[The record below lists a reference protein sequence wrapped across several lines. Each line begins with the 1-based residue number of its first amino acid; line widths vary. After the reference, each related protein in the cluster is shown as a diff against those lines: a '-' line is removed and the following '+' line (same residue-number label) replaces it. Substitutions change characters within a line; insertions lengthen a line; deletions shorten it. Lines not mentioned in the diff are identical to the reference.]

1 MENLKKTREIMPTA
15 DEVDNLSEFDA
26 KQLLKKLLTR
36 DEARRT
42 KNKVSAQKCNRK
54 RYASAKELQEIKEE
68 NEKIKTAISD
78 IKAGEALKKLLISQS
93 MSDSADSRHTIRG
106 AMRSNSP
113 KRPIRG
119 AMRANSPNRKTKAEF
134 EAQLVS
140 KCIQAG
146 ITPFEK
152 FIDYED

>member
-42 KNKVSAQKCNRK
+42 KNKLSAQKCNRK

-93 MSDSADSRHTIRG
+93 MSDSADSKHTIRG

-113 KRPIRG
+113 KIL
-119 AMRANSPNRKTKAEF
+119 TKAEL
-134 EAQLVS
+134 ANRRVS
-140 KCIQAG
+140 EFFREK
-146 ITPFEK
+146 TPPMRRIGQIPQSEK